1 MVPVVLRH
9 NLRLL
14 LGFDHMWHYYYCN
27 SLFVCWHNTY
37 SFGPR
42 SSTLKRGK
50 ARVYLLKSIDPD
62 LAHLMDKLSW
72 DNGIKSSSR
81 IFVKELVFV
90 NELVF
95 QWRLWTGLIETV
107 LAAGTCQTLLF
118 IFLGS
123 RKSEPEWLSQKDKVL
138 RFFIGYFHWSLNYF
152 FWRI

>member
-14 LGFDHMWHYYYCN
+14 LGFDHMWLYYYCN

-107 LAAGTCQTLLF
+107 LAAGAVRH
-118 IFLGS
+118 FLPFLEAVYQN
-123 RKSEPEWLSQKDKVL
+123 KNDFLK
-138 RFFIGYFHWSLNYF
+138 
-152 FWRI
+152 RIMFKNSSCYYNKKNSWTF